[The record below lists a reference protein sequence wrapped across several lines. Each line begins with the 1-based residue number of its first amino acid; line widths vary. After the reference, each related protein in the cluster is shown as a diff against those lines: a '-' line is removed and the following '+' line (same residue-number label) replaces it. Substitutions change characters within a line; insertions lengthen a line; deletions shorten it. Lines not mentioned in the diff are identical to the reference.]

1 MVHLLALLGVV
12 SISFS
17 AVFIRLA
24 AVSPVT
30 AVFFRGL
37 YAIPLLA
44 LLVRLDP
51 WKARLGAPDLR
62 PARLRRLAFASGLVL
77 AADLACWHESIALV
91 GAGLGTV
98 IANVQVVFIALAGW
112 LLHRERPTG
121 RAWTIIVAV
130 LLGIALTSGLAR
142 HDAYGDDPVLG
153 VIFGLL
159 AGASYAAFLLMFRAA
174 NPATGSRLWPLF
186 ESTVGMVV
194 GALLVAPIDARFT
207 AVPTWPAHGWLFALA
222 VVSQVL
228 GWLLIVRALSSLP
241 ALETS
246 ILLLVQPVFALL
258 WGRLFFSER
267 LSMIQWLGC
276 GLVLSG
282 VAAISSGRLTG
293 GSDARAEGSRHWA
306 SARPSQ
312 SEESRTAPEA

>member
-37 YAIPLLA
+37 YATPLLG
-44 LLVRLDP
+44 LLVWREGSR
-51 WKARLGAPDLR
+51 ARFATKDGR
-62 PARLRRLAFASGLVL
+62 PVRLRRLAVASGLVL
-77 AADLACWHESIALV
+77 AADLACWHESIALI

-112 LLHRERPTG
+112 VLHHERPTG
-121 RAWTIIVAV
+121 RAWTIIAFV

-142 HDAYGDDPVLG
+142 HDAYGEAPILG
-153 VIFGLL
+153 VVFGLL

-174 NPATGSRLWPLF
+174 NPAGGSRLGPLL

-194 GALLVAPIDARFT
+194 GALLVAPVDARFSV
-207 AVPTWPAHGWLFALA
+207 VPSWPAHGWLAALA
-222 VVSQVL
+222 VVAQVF
-228 GWLLIVRALSSLP
+228 GWLLIGQALASLP

-246 ILLLVQPVFALL
+246 ILLLVQPVFALA
-258 WGRLFFSER
+258 WGRLFFSEQ
-267 LSMIQWLGC
+267 LSAIQWIGC
-276 GLVLSG
+276 GLILSG
-282 VAAISSGRLTG
+282 VAVISSGQLTEASGAKASGFRLRASG
-293 GSDARAEGSRHWA
+293 RNEVGSPDGA
-306 SARPSQ
+306 
-312 SEESRTAPEA
+312 